1 MMAAVARREVGRWPL
16 GEPFELWP
24 RMQEI
29 TQEVV
34 MRAVFGPTRT
44 AAASTACASACAAS
58 PRG

>member
-1 MMAAVARREVGRWPL
+1 MMAEVARREVERWPV

-34 MRAVFGPTRT
+34 MRAVFGAEADRRLGAPAR
-44 AAASTACASACAAS
+44 AACAA
-58 PRG
+58 